1 MLHRKQQVA
10 TPQSKNE
17 AARFVEVEQGRKGG
31 SPMSGGERKK
41 MTCAEF
47 QEVLPYIFESGGDAN
62 EMEHLKTCH
71 ICSDL
76 VQDLR
81 YIADQAKLL
90 LPLRDP
96 SPKVWDNIQNS
107 LEREGLVRA
116 QAKAHSAG
124 KKKVAEMQGTGD
136 RAQVIGNSGPGKRH

>member
-1 MLHRKQQVA
+1 
-10 TPQSKNE
+10 
-17 AARFVEVEQGRKGG
+17 
-31 SPMSGGERKK
+31 MSGTEKSKK

-47 QEVLPYIFESGGDAN
+47 QEVLPYTFESGGDASD
-62 EMEHLKTCH
+62 MEHLKTCQV
-71 ICSDL
+71 CSDL

-96 SPKVWDNIQNS
+96 SPQVWDNIQNS
-107 LEREGLVRA
+107 LEREGLVRP

-124 KKKVAEMQGTGD
+124 KKKVAEGQGTGN
-136 RAQVIGNSGPGKRH
+136 RLQGTGKTSL

>member
-1 MLHRKQQVA
+1 MLNRQQQIA
-10 TPQSKNE
+10 APQGKNE
-17 AARFVEVEQGRKGG
+17 AARFAEAEQGGKGG
-31 SPMSGGERKK
+31 STMSGGERKK

-47 QEVLPYIFESGGDAN
+47 QEVLPYIFESGGDAS
-62 EMEHLKTCH
+62 EMEHLKTCP

-76 VQDLR
+76 VRDLR

-96 SPKVWDNIQNS
+96 SPQVWDNIQGR
-107 LEREGLVRA
+107 LEREGLVRP

-124 KKKVAEMQGTGD
+124 KKKVIEAQTGN
-136 RAQVIGNSGPGKRH
+136 REQVTGNRGKA